1 MRRLF
6 TLSLLALLVA
16 ATAVPTLSA
25 EDVAESDLMQA
36 ATELGRQYDA
46 NYNGKKPAAMAALYT
61 LDGVLLSPSGS
72 VVRGREALTTYYA
85 ERFASGARGHAIKV
99 IEVHVQGNGGYGL
112 AHFSVM
118 APRANGDLREVD
130 GRIVAIYQRDA
141 DGWHMRLVEASVIPK
156 PAEK

>member
-25 EDVAESDLMQA
+25 EDVAESELMQA

-46 NYNGKKPAAMAALYT
+46 NYNDKKPAAMAALYT

-72 VVRGREALTTYYA
+72 VLRGREALTTYYA

-118 APRANGDLREVD
+118 APRVNGDLHEVD
-130 GRIVAIYQRDA
+130 GRIVAIYQRDP
-141 DGWHMRLVEASVIPK
+141 DGWRMRLVEASVVPE